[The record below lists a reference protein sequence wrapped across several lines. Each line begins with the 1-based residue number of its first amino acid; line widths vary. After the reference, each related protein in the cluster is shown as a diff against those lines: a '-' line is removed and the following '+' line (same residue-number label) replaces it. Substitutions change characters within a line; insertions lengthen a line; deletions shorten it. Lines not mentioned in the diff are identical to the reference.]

1 MLKTA
6 AILILNK
13 VDIHFVK
20 IHLVLRKSIAKKRLL
35 QFVLLQQLLRQYIF
49 PGYHF
54 FCFFVFFYQKCH
66 FFRVFMALK
75 LLKDKALLG
84 NSWRDAKVLK
94 QRDPYALQHSERP
107 CYIKRA
113 KK

>member
-1 MLKTA
+1 
-6 AILILNK
+6 
-13 VDIHFVK
+13 
-20 IHLVLRKSIAKKRLL
+20 
-35 QFVLLQQLLRQYIF
+35 
-49 PGYHF
+49 
-54 FCFFVFFYQKCH
+54 
-66 FFRVFMALK
+66 MALK